1 LAAQTTICAG
11 RKVAMNTQ
19 IRALNEADAAA
30 YQSIRR
36 QALLEHPEAYGAT
49 VREFDRRTLDEIAA
63 SLAPKPGLQCM
74 FGAFVEDEL
83 SGLASFYRSDNEKL
97 RHRAGLYQMYTV
109 PDFRRLGLGRQLVDA
124 VIEYAQGVEGLEE
137 LILAV
142 TIGNPAAEHLYL
154 QTGFRPKYVDSGYMK
169 IGSTYYDIL
178 WMSRTLQQ
186 RAG

>member
-1 LAAQTTICAG
+1 
-11 RKVAMNTQ
+11 MNTQ
-19 IRALNEADAAA
+19 IRALHEADAAA

-36 QALLEHPEAYGAT
+36 RALIEHPDAYGAT
-49 VREFDRRTLDEIAA
+49 VDEFDRRTLTEIAA
-63 SLAPKPGLQCM
+63 SLASQPGISCM

-83 SGLASFYRSDNEKL
+83 AGLASFYRSSNEKL

-109 PDFRRLGLGRQLVDA
+109 PDYRRLGLGRQLVDA

-142 TIGNPAAEHLYL
+142 TIGNMAAERLYL

-169 IGSTYYDIL
+169 IGSTYHDIL